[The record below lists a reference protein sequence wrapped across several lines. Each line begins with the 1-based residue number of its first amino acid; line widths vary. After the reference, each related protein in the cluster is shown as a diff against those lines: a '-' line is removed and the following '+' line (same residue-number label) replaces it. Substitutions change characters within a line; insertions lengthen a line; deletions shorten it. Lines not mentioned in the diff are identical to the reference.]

1 MIWFDGE
8 YMIGNRK
15 EDLGVNS
22 SSKCTTCGL
31 IKDFIG
37 CLVVEALSWSII
49 NLSDDHFKFFNGN
62 ILEISA
68 LWEIEPQ
75 YPVGIF
81 VAMRHRDPRNK
92 LLARSI
98 FPAL

>member
-1 MIWFDGE
+1 MVIW
-8 YMIGNRK
+8 
-15 EDLGVNS
+15 VNS

-49 NLSDDHFKFFNGN
+49 NLSDYHFKFFNGN

-81 VAMRHRDPRNK
+81 VGSSLPCGIGIREINC
-92 LLARSI
+92 
-98 FPAL
+98 